1 MQCISLLQLLLDL
14 GLDRD
19 VLFQLKW
26 LPLALPCTCKQ
37 HHVVSA
43 DPGFTNWDWPILSR
57 GICKGDITATLCAKQ
72 MQLFA
77 EEDPEA

>member
-26 LPLALPCTCKQ
+26 LPLDLPCTCKRQ
-37 HHVVSA
+37 HAVSA
-43 DPGFTNWDWPILSR
+43 DPGFTNWDWPTLPQA
-57 GICKGDITATLCAKQ
+57 ICKADIIATPCAKQ
-72 MQLFA
+72 M
-77 EEDPEA
+77 